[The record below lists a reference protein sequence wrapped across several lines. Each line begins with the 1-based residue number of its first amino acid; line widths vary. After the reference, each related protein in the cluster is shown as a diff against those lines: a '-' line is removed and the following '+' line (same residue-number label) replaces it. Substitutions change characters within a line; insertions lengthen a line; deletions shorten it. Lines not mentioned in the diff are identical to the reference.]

1 MNEAERDLIAGL
13 FQRIR
18 SVETARRDPEAETF
32 ITEQVARQPH
42 APYAMA
48 QTIVVQE
55 RGLEAARQRIEQ
67 LERELADARADA
79 GRLQSEEAPEPAR
92 PSAPSPWGPRAQESM
107 ARAEETRGGYGQSRH
122 KQPGYGQGERLSP
135 PFGAPQAGYGQPG
148 GYGAPQQ
155 PYPTAQEP
163 SRGGGFLSG
172 ALQTA
177 AGVAAGALIF
187 QGVRSMFGGEESH
200 AAGGDAAKLD
210 SGGDAG
216 SAGGDAST
224 QQIGDWYSGL
234 FGGGDGKQADA
245 GGQAGDGPEDDDG
258 GLFDPGDDGDD
269 WV

>member
-18 SVETARRDPEAETF
+18 SVETARRDPEAENF
-32 ITEQVARQPH
+32 ISEQVARQPH

-55 RGLEAARQRIEQ
+55 RALEEARQRVQQ
-67 LERELADARADA
+67 LERELTELRAGA
-79 GRLQSEEAPEPAR
+79 ERIEPEEAPEPPR
-92 PSAPSPWGPRAQESM
+92 PSPWGPRAQETM
-107 ARAEETRGGYGQSRH
+107 ARAEESRGGYGQTG
-122 KQPGYGQGERLSP
+122 GYGQGERLSP
-135 PFGAPQAGYGQPG
+135 PFGAPQTGYGQSSYGQPG

-155 PYPTAQEP
+155 PYPPAQEP

-177 AGVAAGALIF
+177 AGVAAGALVF
-187 QGVRSMFGGEESH
+187 QGVRSMFGGGEEGHAGAGDAARLDSAG
-200 AAGGDAAKLD
+200 AAGGGE
-210 SGGDAG
+210 SG
-216 SAGGDAST
+216 T

-234 FGGGDGKQADA
+234 FGGGDGRQADA
-245 GGQAGDGPEDDDG
+245 GGGEDDDG
-258 GLFDPGDDGDD
+258 GLFDPGDDDGD